1 MNFVDALTLELINMP
16 DEQVLEGKDV
26 AELQASAQALLK
38 SARAEAG
45 RRRLAA
51 AKSGVAA
58 LRSKPTTSKVPV
70 LNVSVAEARQFIAQ
84 AQNDSRYTLAAR
96 KLGEMPDEEVL
107 RLYLQMKRLED
118 TGNGACEMVSTEDL
132 EALTRP
138 GDVSWACTID
148 RVVRERDELLT
159 ALGDC
164 RDAMPDTTANINEA
178 IAFPTSVPAYVRESV
193 SLLVAQRDELLAVL
207 KAILADGLHCDVVPH
222 LHEKARAAIAKA
234 EGGAA

>member
-1 MNFVDALTLELINMP
+1 MVEEEGELLP
-16 DEQVLEGKDV
+16 DLSGRGGQG
-26 AELQASAQALLK
+26 
-38 SARAEAG
+38 AEAG

-118 TGNGACEMVSTEDL
+118 TGNG
-132 EALTRP
+132 
-138 GDVSWACTID
+138 
-148 RVVRERDELLT
+148 
-159 ALGDC
+159 
-164 RDAMPDTTANINEA
+164 
-178 IAFPTSVPAYVRESV
+178 
-193 SLLVAQRDELLAVL
+193 
-207 KAILADGLHCDVVPH
+207 
-222 LHEKARAAIAKA
+222 
-234 EGGAA
+234 GGGV

>member
-1 MNFVDALTLELINMP
+1 MNLPSNLMNFVDALTLELINMP

-45 RRRLAA
+45 QRRLAA

-58 LRSKPTTSKVPV
+58 LRSKPATSVPV

-118 TGNGACEMVSTEDL
+118 TGNG
-132 EALTRP
+132 
-138 GDVSWACTID
+138 
-148 RVVRERDELLT
+148 
-159 ALGDC
+159 
-164 RDAMPDTTANINEA
+164 
-178 IAFPTSVPAYVRESV
+178 
-193 SLLVAQRDELLAVL
+193 
-207 KAILADGLHCDVVPH
+207 
-222 LHEKARAAIAKA
+222 
-234 EGGAA
+234 GGGV